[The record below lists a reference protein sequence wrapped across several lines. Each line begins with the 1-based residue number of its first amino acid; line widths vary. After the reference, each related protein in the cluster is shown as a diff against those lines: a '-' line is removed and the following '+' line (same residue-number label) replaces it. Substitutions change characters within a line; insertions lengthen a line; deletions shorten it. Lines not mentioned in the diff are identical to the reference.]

1 MLSGTSYKAILYV
14 KTSKL
19 EGELGAARATILE
32 KVQDRAAVHSGIV
45 RGMPYSTRTRT
56 DCSVRLRWWEQ
67 TMLAGGRVVLIKDF
81 MREVFDNIRSR
92 RVNTAA
98 IPEEYPLAAIRSPIL
113 ADSRFR

>member
-1 MLSGTSYKAILYV
+1 
-14 KTSKL
+14 
-19 EGELGAARATILE
+19 
-32 KVQDRAAVHSGIV
+32 
-45 RGMPYSTRTRT
+45 
-56 DCSVRLRWWEQ
+56 
-67 TMLAGGRVVLIKDF
+67 MLAGGRVVLIKDF